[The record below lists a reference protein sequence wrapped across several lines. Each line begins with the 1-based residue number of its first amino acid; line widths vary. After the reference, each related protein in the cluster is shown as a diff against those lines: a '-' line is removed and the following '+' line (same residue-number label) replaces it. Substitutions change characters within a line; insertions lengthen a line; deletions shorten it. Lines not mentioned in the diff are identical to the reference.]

1 MKIFWNNN
9 YQPNFGSK
17 KTFKRQ
23 FKTCAYSGE
32 KFETHNTRT
41 IEHIIPSS
49 EGGEDD
55 YSNYLIVKKRW
66 NEKRSSTPLDEFI
79 KKYPQVEE
87 NIKKAV
93 KQKEG
98 KTIEDMNWAE
108 EVKKTITKAI
118 GRNIFE

>member
-1 MKIFWNNN
+1 MDIKYFNNF
-9 YQPNFGSK
+9 QLNFSSR
-17 KTFKRQ
+17 KTFKRE

-32 KFETHNTRT
+32 KFEPHDTRT

-49 EGGEDD
+49 EGGKDN
-55 YSNYLIVKKRW
+55 YSNYLTVKKSW

-79 KKYPQVEE
+79 KKYPQVEK
-87 NIKKAV
+87 NIKNAV
-93 KQKEG
+93 TQKEG

-108 EVKKTITKAI
+108 EVKKTLTKAI